1 MSKINFNVKSARNF
15 RSIMEKYYLAVGEI
29 DNALC
34 FRSDKVRNFKGLI
47 TTNRDII
54 EKATDPSIIVK
65 RQAEIAEWE
74 KSINDE
80 NAIIEKLREQSDSA
94 IKNAYDL
101 VTADLYKAYCSGN
114 MYNALV
120 TWFHGQGLDG
130 SHGED
135 TIRSLIGMFGK
146 RVLTGKTRF
155 KNGGSMVGNITR
167 ATFNKLFLAALCET
181 MSLSY
186 RFTYTLPEKA
196 KSAK

>member
-1 MSKINFNVKSARNF
+1 MSKINFNVKSAKNF
-15 RSIMEKYYLAVGEI
+15 RTTMEKYHLAIGEI
-29 DNALC
+29 DDALC

-47 TTNRDII
+47 ATNKDII
-54 EKATDPSIIVK
+54 EKATDPAIIAK
-65 RQAEIAEWE
+65 RQTEITEWE

-80 NAIIEKLREQSDSA
+80 DAIIAKLREQSETA
-94 IKNAYDL
+94 INNAYNL
-101 VTADLYKAYCSGN
+101 ITADLYKAYCNGH

-135 TIRSLIGMFGK
+135 TIRSLIGVFGK

-167 ATFNKLFLAALCET
+167 STFNKLFLAALCET

-186 RFTYTLPEKA
+186 KFTYTLPEA